1 LKAFDPWSKAILAW
15 ISSALTDRATAD
27 KTISITYA
35 PWEKGDAKILNWCEK
50 TECFFQQKLQ
60 KPGRIPN
67 HAFFRFTM
75 KCNIFKSRRLEI
87 FPCLGK
93 TLKNSGRAV
102 KVAFRFGNIEEES
115 GSLFWGSRERRAI
128 NG

>member
-1 LKAFDPWSKAILAW
+1 MIILVAAMRTGLRTVMILSLVEVIASLRESGSRAWSNRAWSWAPNALKAFDPWSKAILAW
-15 ISSALTDRATAD
+15 ISSALPDRAIAD
-27 KTISITYA
+27 KTISITYV

-75 KCNIFKSRRLEI
+75 KCN
-87 FPCLGK
+87 G
-93 TLKNSGRAV
+93 
-102 KVAFRFGNIEEES
+102 
-115 GSLFWGSRERRAI
+115 
-128 NG
+128 